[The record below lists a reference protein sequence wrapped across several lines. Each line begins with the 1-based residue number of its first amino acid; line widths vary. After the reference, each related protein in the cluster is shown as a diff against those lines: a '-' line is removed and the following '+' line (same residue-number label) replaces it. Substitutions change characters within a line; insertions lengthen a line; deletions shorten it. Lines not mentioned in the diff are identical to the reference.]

1 MFKIWIFPS
10 LPSRNLGH
18 PGSLIF
24 KSPEWLT
31 FACAEVTSKGPEV
44 QTLAPPQKPGP
55 RNQ

>member
-24 KSPEWLT
+24 KGPEWLT